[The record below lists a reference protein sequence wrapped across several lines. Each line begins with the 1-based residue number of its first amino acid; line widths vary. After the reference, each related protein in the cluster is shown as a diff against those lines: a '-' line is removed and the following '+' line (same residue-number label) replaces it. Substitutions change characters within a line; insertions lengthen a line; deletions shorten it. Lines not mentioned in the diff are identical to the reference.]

1 MPVRLFSSLSILPSR
16 AFSAALLVVL
26 LFASKDS
33 SAAQDASPERDLRS
47 MRLQLRQDLV
57 GAILP
62 EKRTQ
67 RDEMSA
73 LEKKLAS
80 AQDFAGAIRARD
92 ERLKLEK
99 EIATLEKELPALKAQ
114 ALSLLAK
121 ALPDRIEFKLSD
133 AVLNGLTLDAKGAV
147 LSGFS
152 SPGASATWKLPDL
165 PPGGYEVLL
174 RYTADDGEVVLQE
187 SFYSLSAICRPP
199 LKQAEEK
206 SLGTLRIRDGSGI
219 LTLKAKA
226 PEKSASLRVYGL
238 VLMPAAR

>member
-1 MPVRLFSSLSILPSR
+1 M
-16 AFSAALLVVL
+16 
-26 LFASKDS
+26 K
-33 SAAQDASPERDLRS
+33 
-47 MRLQLRQDLV
+47 LQLRQDLV

-67 RDEMSA
+67 RDELIA
-73 LEKKLAS
+73 LEKKLAF

-92 ERLKLEK
+92 ERFKLEK
-99 EIATLEKELPALKAQ
+99 EIAALEKELPALKAQ

-121 ALPDRIEFKLSD
+121 SLPEKIEFKLSD
-133 AVLNGLTLDAKGAV
+133 AVLNGLTLDAQGTS

-152 SPGASATWKLPDL
+152 KPGATATWKLPDL

-174 RYTADDGEVVLQE
+174 RYTADDGEVILQE
-187 SFYSLSAICRPP
+187 SFYSLTATCRPP

-206 SLGTLRIRDGSGI
+206 SLGTLRVRDGSSS

-226 PEKSASLRVYGL
+226 PEKSSSLRVYGL